1 MLRRKARRINI
12 MKDHG
17 EITQEGGVCEALPN
31 LAQNLM
37 QLPVCVSKANS
48 RPLCAVELFHVSCH

>member
-1 MLRRKARRINI
+1 